1 MFVEE
6 FGLTAFLVAA
16 VVSLLA
22 GVILVS
28 LRPLA
33 DRVIQPRHDHRA
45 VQASHVGEPLRLGG
59 LAITFGLAAGALVLS
74 GGSEGVFT
82 RLLLLSAVP
91 VFLAGFAEDLGHRVS
106 PRRRF
111 LASVIGAILAISL
124 LGLWVP
130 RGNLP
135 GLDTVMSYAPT
146 AIFVTIMVA
155 AFFCH
160 SVNLID
166 GMNGFASFTVGTGA
180 LGISVVAGLAGQ
192 GEISALAALLAVAT
206 LGFVPLNWPV
216 ARMFLGDGGAYGL
229 GHILIWLAIATVAR
243 SAEVAVPA
251 MLLVLFWPFADTIH
265 SILRRAFAGKPI
277 TAPDRMHLHQKVHR
291 GIEIVWLGRD
301 NRALSNPIATLLMAP
316 LIAAPVV
323 TGVHLWNTP
332 VAAWLALAAF
342 GLAFSLLHLLIALA
356 APRFRVTNTEG
367 ETPGLRLAALA
378 AQLRGGRQ
386 S

>member
-1 MFVEE
+1 M
-6 FGLTAFLVAA
+6 
-16 VVSLLA
+16 
-22 GVILVS
+22 
-28 LRPLA
+28 
-33 DRVIQPRHDHRA
+33 QPRHDHRA

-59 LAITFGLAAGALVLS
+59 LAVTLGLAAGALVLS
-74 GGSEGVFT
+74 GRADGTFT
-82 RLLLLSAVP
+82 KLLLLSAGP
-91 VFLAGFAEDLGHRVS
+91 VFLAGFAEDLGYRVS
-106 PRRRF
+106 PRGRF
-111 LASVIGAILAISL
+111 FASAIGAILAISL

-135 GLDTVMSYAPT
+135 GLDAVMAFAPT

-166 GMNGFASFTVGTGA
+166 GMNGFAAFTVGFGA
-180 LGISVVAGLAGQ
+180 LGLSVVAGLAGQ
-192 GEISALAALLAVAT
+192 GEISAFAALLAVAVM
-206 LGFVPLNWPV
+206 GFVPLNWPV

-277 TAPDRMHLHQKVHR
+277 TEPDRMHLHQKVRR
-291 GIEIVWLGRD
+291 GLEIVWLGRD
-301 NRALSNPIATLLMAP
+301 SRSLSNPIATLLMAP
-316 LIAAPVV
+316 LIATPVV
-323 TGVHLWNTP
+323 TGVFARNHP
-332 VAAWLALAAF
+332 AAAWLALAAY
-342 GLAFSLLHLLIALA
+342 GLVFSLLHLAIALA
-356 APRFRVTNTEG
+356 APKFRATSAAC
-367 ETPGLRLAALA
+367 PSPRLRLAEAA
-378 AQLRGGRQ
+378 AQLRGGRR